1 MPGFSLWM
9 LPPADVGD
17 RFRSLIADLSRRT
30 GTPAFEPHLTLAGGI
45 DAATERAAAAR
56 VAPLAARL
64 PPLPIR
70 LTEVGTTGE
79 YYRCLFIH
87 AERTPLLQRAHHEA
101 CAVLAQE
108 PGDFMPHLS
117 LIYGEIGAADKARII
132 TDIGTRFDLAF
143 TVERLAL
150 YSTAGPPPAWRRVA
164 ALALTGT

>member
-17 RFRSLIADLSRRT
+17 RFRSLIADLSRRM

-45 DAATERAAAAR
+45 DAPTERTAAAR
-56 VAPLAARL
+56 VAPLAACL

-70 LTEVGTTGE
+70 LMDVGTTGD

-87 AERTPLLQRAHHEA
+87 AERTPLLQRAYHEA
-101 CAVLAQE
+101 CDVLALA

-117 LIYGEIGAADKARII
+117 LIYGDLGAADKARIVA
-132 TDIGTRFDLAF
+132 DIGARFDLTF

-164 ALALTGT
+164 ELALIGT

>member
-1 MPGFSLWM
+1 M
-9 LPPADVGD
+9 LPPADVID
-17 RFRSLIADLSRRT
+17 RFRSLIVDLSRRT

-45 DAATERAAAAR
+45 DAPTERAAVAR

-70 LTEVGTTGE
+70 LTDVGTTGE

-87 AERTPLLQRAHHEA
+87 AERTPRLERAYREA
-101 CAVLAQE
+101 CDVLEQA

-117 LIYGEIGAADKARII
+117 LIYGELGAADKARII
-132 TDIGTRFDLAF
+132 ADIGARFDLAF

-150 YSTAGPPPAWRRVA
+150 YSAAGPPPGWRRIA
-164 ALALTGT
+164 ELALTGT

>member
-45 DAATERAAAAR
+45 DAATDNAAAAR

-150 YSTAGPPPAWRRVA
+150 YSTAGPPSAWRRVA